1 MMKLRYLTLLI
12 LPIILL
18 SACTKKDNLTGT
30 NWYDQDVL
38 QITDN
43 NAVVSAYSFMADDED
58 LPSLSSG
65 RKNILVANHDG
76 VKAKAL
82 LRFTNLLSAEA
93 IDELAEFRN
102 PKLNL
107 EIARSSK
114 GDESPISLKFYKVN
128 QAYNADPDSIL
139 AENLEEL
146 TASATTWD
154 KHTVSLDT
162 LSVVLSYDIIRNWTS
177 EEDSLG
183 LNILVEIPE
192 ESQGFLEL
200 RPAGSLAGASISY
213 EYKNSEDD
221 EGYQDYK
228 NYAVLNT
235 FSFQRAI
242 DEDSSAWR
250 ISNRSGK
257 RLYIDLQPNFS
268 LLKDADGM
276 SLSDEI
282 KKKTQ
287 VNHAELVLFV
297 KDNPNFGNTVQ
308 YVFSTFLLKNRPESG
323 AVIGTDDMVVAS
335 SIVPI
340 SNILYTTRDSL
351 SLNITPLIQA
361 YLSEKTFADGEI
373 IEPYG
378 ILIMSNYEMKDFGE
392 VDFWDI
398 LTAPEDKKPYIRIQY
413 TPPFL

>member
-1 MMKLRYLTLLI
+1 MTKLRYLTLII
-12 LPIILL
+12 LPMILL

-30 NWYDQDVL
+30 NWYDQDIL

-43 NAVVSAYSFMADDED
+43 NAVVSAYSFMADDDD
-58 LPSLSSG
+58 LPSLTSG

-82 LRFTNLLSAEA
+82 LRFTNLLSPEA

-114 GDESPISLKFYKVN
+114 GDESPIALKFYKVN

-139 AENLEEL
+139 VENLEEL
-146 TASATTWD
+146 TASSATWD
-154 KHTVSLDT
+154 KHTISLDT
-162 LSVVLSYDIIRNWTS
+162 LSVVLSYDVITNWTS
-177 EEDSLG
+177 NEDSLG
-183 LNILVEIPE
+183 LNILVEIPDD
-192 ESQGFLEL
+192 SQGFIEL
-200 RPAGSLAGASISY
+200 RPAGSSAGASISY
-213 EYKNSEDD
+213 EYKSTAED
-221 EGYQDYK
+221 EEYQDYK

-276 SLSDEI
+276 ALSDDV

-308 YVFSTFLLKNRPESG
+308 YAFSTFLLKNRPESG
-323 AVIGTDDMVVAS
+323 AVINTDDMVVAS

-340 SNILYTTRDSL
+340 SNILYSTRDSL
-351 SLNITPLIQA
+351 ALNITPLIQA
-361 YLSEKTFADGEI
+361 YLSEKTFTDGEI

-378 ILIMSNYEMKDFGE
+378 ILIMSNYELKDFGE
-392 VDFWDI
+392 VDFWDVI
-398 LTAPEDKKPYIRIQY
+398 NAPEDKKPYLRIQY

>member
-1 MMKLRYLTLLI
+1 MTKLRYLTLLI

-43 NAVVSAYSFMADDED
+43 NAVVSAYSFMADEED

-107 EIARSSK
+107 EITRSSK
-114 GDESPISLKFYKVN
+114 GDESPIALKFYKVN

-139 AENLEEL
+139 VENLEEL
-146 TASATTWD
+146 TASAATWD
-154 KHTVSLDT
+154 QHTVSLDT

-183 LNILVEIPE
+183 LNILVEIPDD
-192 ESQGFLEL
+192 SQGFMEL

-221 EGYQDYK
+221 EEYQDYK

-268 LLKDADGM
+268 LLKDADGN
-276 SLSDEI
+276 SLSDDI

-308 YVFSTFLLKNRPESG
+308 YVFSTFLLKNRPEAG
-323 AVIGTDDMVVAS
+323 AVINIDDMVVAS

-340 SNILYTTRDSL
+340 SNILYSTRDSL
-351 SLNITPLIQA
+351 ALNITPIVQA
-361 YLSEKTFADGEI
+361 YLSEKTFTDGEI

-392 VDFWDI
+392 VDFWDL